1 MGAHRGGPPRL
12 QAVRDAPGAG
22 VVDALALAALP
33 SMISGVGVA
42 LMALVSKRL
51 TRMVRETREDWAIL
65 KESQRNQLKNQIVV
79 RAQEAEGRGWIT
91 PYDLESVMRM
101 ADSYYGLGGNSYIH
115 AVVKR
120 LDAVPVKEAGD
131 ND

>member
-1 MGAHRGGPPRL
+1 M
-12 QAVRDAPGAG
+12 
-22 VVDALALAALP
+22 DALALAALP

-79 RAQEAEGRGWIT
+79 RAQEAEERGWIT
-91 PYDLESVMRM
+91 PYGLESVMRM